1 MKKDLLK
8 QYRFCKKRIAELNE
22 EIDKLKL
29 ENTVQDTVQGSQ
41 KDFPYIMRT
50 RTVCG
55 CPDICDN
62 DSEINRLYAERA
74 KCRRIVKEVSIFV
87 NSIEDNIIR
96 RAFIMRYMDGAAP
109 PKWDKIALK
118 IGGGN
123 TAEGIRKAVSRFIA
137 KN

>member
-1 MKKDLLK
+1 MKKDSLK
-8 QYRFCKKRIAELNE
+8 QYRFCKKRIAEIDE
-22 EIDKLKL
+22 EIDKLKR

-50 RTVCG
+50 RTVSG
-55 CPDICDN
+55 CPGIYDN
-62 DSEINRLYAERA
+62 NSKINQLYAERA

-96 RAFIMRYMDGAAP
+96 RAFIMRYMEGSVP

-123 TAEGIRKAVSRFIA
+123 TADSIRMTVSRYIE
-137 KN
+137 KS

>member
-1 MKKDLLK
+1 MNKEMLK
-8 QYRFCKKRIAELNE
+8 QYRFCKKRIGELDE
-22 EIDKLKL
+22 KIERLKR

-41 KDFPYIMRT
+41 KDFPYIMRS

-62 DSEINRLYAERA
+62 NSEINLLYKERA
-74 KCRRIVKEVSIFV
+74 ECKHVVSEVSVFV
-87 NSIEDNIIR
+87 HSIEDNIIR
-96 RAFIMRYMDGAAP
+96 CALMMRYMDGSAP

-123 TAEGIRKAVSRFIA
+123 TADSIRMAVSRYISKF
-137 KN
+137 

>member
-8 QYRFCKKRIAELNE
+8 QYRFCKKRIAELDE
-22 EIDKLKL
+22 EIDRLKR
-29 ENTVQDTVQGSQ
+29 ENTVQDTVHGSQ

-50 RTVCG
+50 RTVSG
-55 CPDICDN
+55 CPDIYDN
-62 DSEINRLYAERA
+62 SSEINQLYAERV
-74 KCRRIVKEVSIFV
+74 KCKCVVKEVAVFV

-96 RAFIMRYMDGAAP
+96 RAFIMRYMEGSSP
-109 PKWDKIALK
+109 PKWDKIAMK

-123 TAEGIRKAVSRFIA
+123 TADGIRKAVLRFIA